1 MAAKRGLAN
10 PLISQETAPM
20 FRRYRLCLT
29 LMFSLFATPLWA
41 EQITVFAAAS
51 LRNALEEVGDA
62 WAENTGHRLR
72 YSFAGSSALARQ
84 VEAGAPADLIILA
97 NAAWMDHLEGQSLL
111 QQDSRVDLLG
121 NALALIGPAGAAPLD
136 LGPGIIERLGNGR
149 MAMALVNAVPAGIYG
164 KAALETL
171 GHWQEIAPQV
181 AQTDNVRAAL
191 ALVAL
196 GEAPLG
202 IVYHSD
208 VLAEPRVQQLARF
221 PSDSHPA
228 ILYPAALTADSRSAA
243 AADLLEH
250 LQSPI
255 AKEVFLRHG
264 FTIPSE

>member
-1 MAAKRGLAN
+1 
-10 PLISQETAPM
+10 M
-20 FRRYRLCLT
+20 FRRYHLCLA
-29 LMFSLFATPLWA
+29 LMFSLFAAPLWA

-51 LRNALEEVGDA
+51 LRNALEEVGDT
-62 WAENTGHRLR
+62 WTENTGHRLR

-97 NAAWMDHLEGQSLL
+97 NEAWMDHLEGQRLL
-111 QQDSRVDLLG
+111 QQNSRVDLLG
-121 NALALIGPAGAAPLD
+121 NALALIGPTGAAPLD
-136 LGPGIIERLGNGR
+136 LGPGILERLGDGR

-171 GHWQEIAPQV
+171 GLWQEIAPQV

-208 VLAEPRVQQLARF
+208 ALAEPRVQQLARF
-221 PSDSHPA
+221 PSGSHPA
-228 ILYPAALTADSRSAA
+228 ILYPAALTTDSRSEAA
-243 AADLLEH
+243 AELLEH